1 MQFLERRASTAL
13 DPDEAIR
20 KYQRCVIV
28 GDPGA
33 GKTTL
38 LKFLTLSAADK
49 KLKDLPDLPIHIELN
64 AFAANSEYHDLL
76 DFASHIWDERYAFLK
91 TDAREDDG
99 GGESDTPPGR
109 TGRDGHR

>member
-1 MQFLERRASTAL
+1 MAPDSRRRCSV
-13 DPDEAIR
+13 EAIR
-20 KYQRCVIV
+20 KYQHCVIV

-64 AFAANSEYHDLL
+64 AFAANTAILTAKGEMIAKADRHFVVSLPLVYSCWCEL
-76 DFASHIWDERYAFLK
+76 E
-91 TDAREDDG
+91 DAIGDVKG
-99 GGESDTPPGR
+99 S
-109 TGRDGHR
+109 